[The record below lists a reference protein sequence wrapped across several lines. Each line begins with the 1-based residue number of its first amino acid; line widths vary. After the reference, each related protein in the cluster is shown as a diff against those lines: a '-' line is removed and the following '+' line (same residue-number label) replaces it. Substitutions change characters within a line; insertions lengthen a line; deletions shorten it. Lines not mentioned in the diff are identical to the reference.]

1 MQRHDRRHH
10 PEAIPVRRGLPAP
23 TGAAMSEELAGRAR
37 STRHPP
43 TRPTCT
49 AAVNTEPPKQVY
61 QAASW
66 FFPTYL
72 IGKTRQRP
80 GREFAEEGDGT
91 PRPRRLNTTKRHFAE
106 LAGNWSTK
114 TEMRFT
120 ELQTKVVPIFP
131 LGTHNHNQKLIQQVY
146 QWTGVQ
152 ISYQED
158 FTCAICWKCT
168 LTLEEFQRFCDRCRK
183 SDWVIKQKRSEG
195 NGRKD
200 HPPAGQQQQQQQT
213 NHENNAPNQMDDR
226 RFGYPLYPL
235 MQPALGYE
243 FRLTNVDPRDRSHAA
258 TDPTRAMVRSHNEAT
273 AGHVTKTE
281 SRIDIDTE
289 FKHVLPVERLP
300 EELVNMLDLP
310 ATSSKRQ
317 HHSSNGTTNSAT
329 IASNDGSTPPKVR
342 STHCVECGAKFS
354 ERRDYQKHQERFHG
368 PNATA
373 SVSEIFH
380 CEFCSRVFTRQRDLT
395 KHLRL
400 FHEPPED
407 IKICQCQSAKKKE
420 KFCFPIRIASLFT
433 LHVGPSI
440 SGTGYFDRRSVPL
453 VSYVHQLT
461 KVKQDG

>member
-1 MQRHDRRHH
+1 MQTVCD
-10 PEAIPVRRGLPAP
+10 VPANNP
-23 TGAAMSEELAGRAR
+23 A
-37 STRHPP
+37 
-43 TRPTCT
+43 
-49 AAVNTEPPKQVY
+49 
-61 QAASW
+61 
-66 FFPTYL
+66 TYC
-72 IGKTRQRP
+72 
-80 GREFAEEGDGT
+80 
-91 PRPRRLNTTKRHFAE
+91 RLCF
-106 LAGNWSTK
+106 S
-114 TEMRFT
+114 
-120 ELQTKVVPIFP
+120 QSKVVPIFP
-131 LGTHNHNQKLIQQVY
+131 LGSNHNQKLIQQVY

-195 NGRKD
+195 GGGGGAGVGRTPVQKTE
-200 HPPAGQQQQQQQT
+200 HSAPQ
-213 NHENNAPNQMDDR
+213 NNVNNAPNQMDDR

-235 MQPALGYE
+235 MQPTLGYE
-243 FRLTNVDPRDRSHAA
+243 FRLTNDPRDRSHP
-258 TDPTRAMVRSHNEAT
+258 TDPTRAMVRSHNET
-273 AGHVTKTE
+273 THGGSSSHVTPKSE

-310 ATSSKRQ
+310 ASSSKRLNPAAINGN
-317 HHSSNGTTNSAT
+317 SSASAN
-329 IASNDGSTPPKVR
+329 NDGTPAKIR
-342 STHCVECGAKFS
+342 STQYQKIVESGGVKCPICKKPYTTDKNLKKHLRLHTLSLPFTCVDCGAKFS

-407 IKICQCQSAKKKE
+407 IKM
-420 KFCFPIRIASLFT
+420 
-433 LHVGPSI
+433 
-440 SGTGYFDRRSVPL
+440 
-453 VSYVHQLT
+453 
-461 KVKQDG
+461 

>member
-1 MQRHDRRHH
+1 MFF
-10 PEAIPVRRGLPAP
+10 LFC
-23 TGAAMSEELAGRAR
+23 
-37 STRHPP
+37 
-43 TRPTCT
+43 RPTNNP
-49 AAVNTEPPKQVY
+49 A
-61 QAASW
+61 
-66 FFPTYL
+66 TYC
-72 IGKTRQRP
+72 
-80 GREFAEEGDGT
+80 
-91 PRPRRLNTTKRHFAE
+91 RLCF
-106 LAGNWSTK
+106 S
-114 TEMRFT
+114 
-120 ELQTKVVPIFP
+120 QTKVVPIFP

-342 STHCVECGAKFS
+342 STQYQKIVESGGVKCPICKKPYTTDKNLKKHLRLHTLSLPFSCVECGAKFS

-407 IKICQCQSAKKKE
+407 IKM
-420 KFCFPIRIASLFT
+420 
-433 LHVGPSI
+433 
-440 SGTGYFDRRSVPL
+440 
-453 VSYVHQLT
+453 
-461 KVKQDG
+461 